1 MSLSEREQPSTAQ
14 RPMTTLNHVQV
25 DRPAFE
31 PRLDQ
36 GLLEKEAVHNFVDQP
51 TSQLKEGLSSSSP
64 VEIGAGMV
72 DSVAVDVSEVPIE
85 STGFGS
91 PLVDIDPAQFPGRD
105 PYSEVSLSS
114 VNINEELIGFAP
126 SELESVHPNGAS
138 HTNDLNHYD
147 IYDQTS
153 TTQGIDDILYGI
165 TDSMVNEHHQ
175 HESYADGWVFGKI
188 PKEGGGE
195 KWRWHKHDTSL
206 GWTTLA
212 TGGEGDGDPDN
223 RDGSYQT
230 YKQTE
235 DGFIFTGGGES
246 PGEGCWDM
254 PDLHHVSFVS
264 ASVFKVDSLTNY
276 RPEGFSERQIYVA
289 NSIIDPNET
298 YDFSG
303 NRAAQQLDSRLINHD
318 DFLLS
323 QHGPQG
329 LDSGGMGYA
338 EAVGL
343 GSSSHSSFLLSQQ
356 SYQGLN

>member
-1 MSLSEREQPSTAQ
+1 
-14 RPMTTLNHVQV
+14 MTTLNHVQV

-31 PRLDQ
+31 PRPDQ
-36 GLLEKEAVHNFVDQP
+36 GLLEKEAVNNFVDQP

-91 PLVDIDPAQFPGRD
+91 PLVDIDPSQFPGRN

-114 VNINEELIGFAP
+114 VNINDELIGFAP
-126 SELESVHPNGAS
+126 SELEGTRSSGAS

-195 KWRWHKHDTSL
+195 KWRWHKHDSSTE
-206 GWTTLA
+206 WTIFA
-212 TGGEGDGDPDN
+212 TGNERDGDPDS
-223 RDGSYQT
+223 RDDSYQT

-235 DGFIFTGGGES
+235 EGFVFSGGGES
-246 PGEGCWDM
+246 PGEGCWSM
-254 PDLHHVSFVS
+254 PDLHYVSS
-264 ASVFKVDSLTNY
+264 KDASFFKSDSLTNY
-276 RPEGFSERQIYVA
+276 RPEGFSEIETYFA
-289 NSIIDPNET
+289 NPIVDPNET
-298 YDFSG
+298 YDLIG
-303 NRAAQQLDSRLINHD
+303 GRAIEQLGSRLIKHD
-318 DFLLS
+318 DFLFS
-323 QHGPQG
+323 QHGHQG

-343 GSSSHSSFLLSQQ
+343 GSSSHSSFLLLQQ